1 MMTIAGT
8 RRCCL
13 LLLLAF
19 SAADARSIQGARCE
33 LSIDYRKGDLKE
45 PQPLILTEAK
55 EPTFLLP
62 EQHRLLLIPANASIL
77 LACPGRNNSLL
88 GLPGSAGSQQRARAT
103 CLGGKD
109 FLVESEVRSFSN
121 LTCKRLPKETVRKVA
136 GSTCLGRHDK
146 YEIGFAVDRQ
156 LFLPL
161 IEICRDAST
170 LRTYYS
176 KYTIPKE
183 IAGYQSQ
190 YPRPYWKYGS
200 LYPGYNMNYAFK
212 AEVQLRSMTALLGSE
227 EQARKF
233 IQPGKQYLNRG
244 HLAAKADF
252 VYGAQQTASFWHL
265 NTAAQWASFNSGN
278 WMIAEAA
285 VRNLTSWRQL
295 DLLVYAGVH
304 GVTSLPDVEGVEQP
318 LYLLVNATEKA
329 FPVPRFYW
337 KIIHDPVGNRATA
350 FVGLNEPYA
359 SEITEDM
366 YLCPDVSQ
374 QEGFSWIGWEPR
386 NIEKGVSY
394 VCSVAELRKSVPT
407 IPALGETGLLL

>member
-1 MMTIAGT
+1 MTTIAGT
-8 RRCCL
+8 PRCCL

-45 PQPLILTEAK
+45 PQPLILTEAE

-62 EQHRLLLIPANASIL
+62 DQHRLLLIPANASIL
-77 LACPGRNNSLL
+77 L
-88 GLPGSAGSQQRARAT
+88 
-103 CLGGKD
+103 
-109 FLVESEVRSFSN
+109 
-121 LTCKRLPKETVRKVA
+121 
-136 GSTCLGRHDK
+136 
-146 YEIGFAVDRQ
+146 
-156 LFLPL
+156 
-161 IEICRDAST
+161 
-170 LRTYYS
+170 
-176 KYTIPKE
+176 
-183 IAGYQSQ
+183 
-190 YPRPYWKYGS
+190 
-200 LYPGYNMNYAFK
+200 
-212 AEVQLRSMTALLGSE
+212 
-227 EQARKF
+227 
-233 IQPGKQYLNRG
+233 
-244 HLAAKADF
+244 
-252 VYGAQQTASFWHL
+252 
-265 NTAAQWASFNSGN
+265 
-278 WMIAEAA
+278 
-285 VRNLTSWRQL
+285 L
-295 DLLVYAGVH
+295 DLLVYTGVH

-318 LYLLVNATEKA
+318 LYLFVNATEKA

-386 NIEKGVSY
+386 DIEKGVSY